1 MYKLEDDDE
10 TSSRI
15 QKQVLVGLAETQKHA
30 DLLKARPTRNLAG
43 DEPPVKARPT
53 RNLADDE
60 PPVKARPTRNLVDD
74 ETPTSP
80 GVVADVASVSA
91 GEPANRQDGVAGA
104 SAGTMPDASPF
115 FVVQEDDRTL
125 ADFPTGE
132 HAFQQLLAADTLP
145 FMVQGAADKKPDRR
159 ALAAL
164 TVVCVAVFFTAM
176 DQTVVVTALPKM
188 IPDLQLT
195 FNQLD
200 HAAWIISAYLL
211 GFVVA
216 MPLMGRVSDIHGRR
230 LIFLLCLTIFG
241 LGSVLCALALVMAN
255 IFDIGFL
262 GSVGIDVSSQQ
273 LTWLVAARLIQAI
286 GGGAIVP
293 IAMAVASDFYG
304 EEKRGLALGIVG
316 AVTEAG
322 GAFGPLYGAIVV
334 DHLGWQAIFYLNV
347 PVVLILF
354 VTGCF
359 FIPRGRR
366 LLQGI
371 DWLGAALLAGA
382 LTCLSIGLA
391 QQGTSL
397 GPVST
402 SSSSTNNPIALVLAV
417 VFLTAFIV
425 VELRV
430 RWPVVDLAHFKRPT
444 FSAASIVSLLVGAAL
459 IIAMADIPIYV
470 DTVLRGSLLES
481 GLALLRLTVMI
492 PVGAV
497 IGGWLCHRISCRWVG
512 IASLLLTALGFFLM
526 SLWPIQPSE
535 WQITVSTV
543 ITGLG
548 FGLVIAPIG
557 TTAINSLWPSQAGVG
572 SAVVTA
578 LRMVGMTLGLSV
590 LTSWALARFQ
600 QLAAQYRS
608 LPLNSSPA
616 QASAWSQ
623 GYATHVVD
631 SLHTTYTE
639 VFLISAFICL
649 VSLIPAFFLWGR
661 QAPQVEPEEHA
672 LLLYED
678 ESTLSPAVL
687 GQRKRKRLT
696 TAGIAL
702 LAVLVISGGLTAEWF
717 REMAEYGGGPFSASN
732 TNINSN
738 THINPGTR
746 MFQLALDK
754 GALTSIF
761 AGQLG
766 TQDALTDLS
775 AVPGP
780 NDGLTLT
787 LNLHVNVGGIQR
799 VIPVE
804 IDGKVGL
811 DDQQNLHITVQQLKR
826 DGVVADGNTT
836 VSMQNALNQM
846 LVSTVMSTLHNQF
859 KGTKLISVHTS
870 TTIACAQQIEMIVLQ
885 VEAPA
890 VAGVT
895 AQPTPVPFCF
905 KGPIDLKKLL
915 PQ

>member
-1 MYKLEDDDE
+1 MYTLEDDGE

-15 QKQVLVGLAETQKHA
+15 QKQVLVGLAETKKHT
-30 DLLKARPTRNLAG
+30 DLLKARQTRILTN
-43 DEPPVKARPT
+43 DESPPA
-53 RNLADDE
+53 
-60 PPVKARPTRNLVDD
+60 PVMA
-74 ETPTSP
+74 
-80 GVVADVASVSA
+80 ADVASVSA
-91 GEPANRQDGVAGA
+91 AAPANEQDAMGA
-104 SAGTMPDASPF
+104 TLGGAVPDAGPF
-115 FVVQEDDRTL
+115 FVIEEDDRTL
-125 ADFPTGE
+125 PGLPDGQDALQPSATN
-132 HAFQQLLAADTLP
+132 TLP
-145 FMVQGAADKKPDRR
+145 FMVQGEPSKKPNHR
-159 ALAAL
+159 AIAAL

-176 DQTVVVTALPKM
+176 DQTVVVTALPRM

-230 LIFLLCLTIFG
+230 LIFLICLAIFG
-241 LGSVLCALALVMAN
+241 LGSLLCALALAMAN
-255 IFDIGFL
+255 LFDIGFL
-262 GSVGIDVSSQQ
+262 GSIGIDVSSQP
-273 LTWLVAARLIQAI
+273 LTWLVAARLIQAV

-322 GAFGPLYGAIVV
+322 GAFGPLYGAIIV

-347 PVVLILF
+347 PLVIILF
-354 VTGCF
+354 IAGCF

-382 LTCLSIGLA
+382 LSCLSIGLA
-391 QQGTSL
+391 QQGNSL
-397 GPVST
+397 GAVT
-402 SSSSTNNPIALVLAV
+402 TKSSSTNNPIALILAV
-417 VFLTAFIV
+417 LFFVAFIA
-425 VELRV
+425 VERKV
-430 RWPVVDLAHFKRPT
+430 RWPVVDLAHFKRPP
-444 FSAASIVSLLVGAAL
+444 FSAASTTSLLVGAAL

-470 DTVLRGSLLES
+470 DTVLRGSLLDS

-492 PVGAV
+492 PIGAV
-497 IGGWLCHRISCRWVG
+497 VGGWLCSRISCRWVG

-526 SLWPIQPSE
+526 SLWPIQPSQ
-535 WQITVSTV
+535 WQITISTL
-543 ITGLG
+543 IAGLG

-600 QLAAQYRS
+600 QLAAKYPS

-616 QASAWSQ
+616 QATAWSQ
-623 GYATHVVD
+623 GYAAHVID

-639 VFLISAFICL
+639 VFLISAVICL
-649 VSLIPAFFLWGR
+649 VALVPAFFLWGR

-672 LLLYED
+672 LLLYAD
-678 ESTLSPAVL
+678 DTRLSPAIL
-687 GQRKRKRLT
+687 RRRI
-696 TAGIAL
+696 GIAL
-702 LAVLVISGGLTAEWF
+702 LVCLVIFGGLTAEWF
-717 REMAEYGGGPFSASN
+717 RENAAYGGGSLFSLNKNTASN
-732 TNINSN
+732 THVVS
-738 THINPGTR
+738 GAR

-754 GALTSIF
+754 GALTSVF

-766 TQDALTDLS
+766 AQDALSDLN
-775 AVPGP
+775 ATPRP
-780 NDGLTLT
+780 NNGLTLT
-787 LNLHVNVGGIQR
+787 LNLHIDVGGMLR
-799 VIPVE
+799 VMPVE

-826 DGVVADGNTT
+826 DGLAADGNAT
-836 VSMQNALNQM
+836 VAMQNALNQM
-846 LVSTVMSTLHNQF
+846 LMSTVMSTLQSQF
-859 KGTKLISVHTS
+859 KGAKITSVYTS
-870 TTIACAQQIEMIVLQ
+870 TAIACAQQTEMIVLE

-890 VAGVT
+890 VAGVA